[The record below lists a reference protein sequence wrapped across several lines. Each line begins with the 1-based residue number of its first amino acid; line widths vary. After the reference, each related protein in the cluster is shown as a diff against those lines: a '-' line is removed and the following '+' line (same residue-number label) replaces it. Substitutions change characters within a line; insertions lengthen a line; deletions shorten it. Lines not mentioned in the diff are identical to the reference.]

1 MTRDITKPSGPDW
14 INLWLAT
21 KERLRRELGDAVY
34 DAWLAQLSLLSFE
47 KSELRIAAP
56 RMFIR
61 NWVANQYLPR
71 IERAL
76 RAEGAEPASVSIVL
90 APPAIG
96 GALAREEAPRRAAS
110 VSPLPVA
117 PRSTET
123 AEVRGSLSRRELDPT
138 QTFESF
144 ITGGTNEF
152 VRAAARAFA
161 LGEASADDVPLLF
174 IHGTFGVGKTHLLNA
189 ITLAARARGRKAVLL
204 SSESFM
210 CSFLGALKSKE
221 TLEFKEE
228 LRSAEMLLVDDLQ
241 HLCRSTYTVSE
252 FLHTLNAFSDLRRK
266 FVIAADRAP
275 GGLDGLSAEVRSRLS
290 GGLVLGLEKPDRATR
305 LAILNSRA
313 ATVAKERS
321 QPPISESALGRI
333 ADIED
338 TTPRDLIGLFSK
350 LALYAGVTKN
360 PASADSIVDMILRGG
375 PGVHRISIDDIQRKA
390 AEFYHLDLRD
400 FISKQRSR
408 RVARPRQIAMYLS
421 RQLTERSLPEIGRRF
436 GGRDHTTVLHACRR
450 IAALCDADPMFRQE
464 VEFLKDVLNKPS

>member
-1 MTRDITKPSGPDW
+1 MNRDNTKTSGPDW
-14 INLWLAT
+14 TNIWLAA
-21 KERLRRELGDAVY
+21 KNRLKREVGDAVY

-56 RMFIR
+56 RLYIR
-61 NWVANQYLPR
+61 NWVANQYLSR

-76 RAEGAEPASVSIVL
+76 RAEGGEPASISIVL
-90 APPAIG
+90 APPTVG
-96 GALAREEAPRRAAS
+96 GALPREDVPRQAAT
-110 VSPLPVA
+110 VSPLPIA
-117 PRSTET
+117 ARA
-123 AEVRGSLSRRELDPT
+123 AEPADARRGLFRREMAPA

-144 ITGGTNEF
+144 IAGGTNEF
-152 VRAAARAFA
+152 VHAAARAFA
-161 LGEASADDVPLLF
+161 LGEASAADVPLLY

-210 CSFLGALKSKE
+210 CSFLGALRSKE

-228 LRSAEMLLVDDLQ
+228 VRSAEMLLVDDLQ
-241 HLCRSTYTVSE
+241 HLCRSSYTVSE

-275 GGLDGLSAEVRSRLS
+275 GALDGLSAEVRSRLS
-290 GGLVLGLEKPDRATR
+290 GGLVLGLEKPDHATR
-305 LAILNSRA
+305 LAILKSRA
-313 ATVAKERS
+313 AGVAKENN
-321 QPPISESALGRI
+321 QIAIPDSALGRI

-338 TTPRDLIGLFSK
+338 TTPRDIIGLFSK
-350 LALYAGVTKN
+350 LAVYAGVTKN
-360 PASADSIVDMILRGG
+360 PGSADSILNTILRGE
-375 PGVHRISIDDIQRKA
+375 PGTHRISIEEIQRKA

-400 FISKQRSR
+400 FVSKQRSR

-421 RQLTERSLPEIGRRF
+421 RQLTERSLPEIGKHF

-450 IAALCDADPMFRQE
+450 IEALCNADPMFRHE
-464 VEFLKDVLNKPS
+464 IEFLKNVLNRTE

>member
-1 MTRDITKPSGPDW
+1 MTRDNTKTSEPDW
-14 INLWLAT
+14 VNVWLAT
-21 KERLRRELGDAVY
+21 KERLRRELGEAVY
-34 DAWLAQLSLLSFE
+34 DAWLAQLALLSFE

-61 NWVANQYLPR
+61 NWVANQYLAR

-76 RAEGAEPASVSIVL
+76 RAEGAEPESISIVL
-90 APPAIG
+90 APPSVG
-96 GALAREEAPRRAAS
+96 GSVVREEAPRRVAT
-110 VSPLPVA
+110 VSPLPVT
-117 PRSTET
+117 PRISPP
-123 AEVRGSLSRRELDPT
+123 ADARGNFFRREMEPA

-144 ITGGTNEF
+144 IAGGTNEF
-152 VRAAARAFA
+152 VHAAARAFA
-161 LGEASADDVPLLF
+161 LGEPSAADVPLLY
-174 IHGTFGVGKTHLLNA
+174 IHGTFGVGKTHILNA
-189 ITLAARARGRKAVLL
+189 ITMAARARGRKAVLL
-204 SSESFM
+204 SSEAFM

-275 GGLDGLSAEVRSRLS
+275 GALEGLSAEVRSRLS

-305 LAILNSRA
+305 LAILKARA
-313 ATVAKERS
+313 ASVAKERK
-321 QPPISESALGRI
+321 QLPISENALSRI

-360 PASADSIVDMILRGG
+360 PSNADSIVDMILRGG
-375 PGVHRISIDDIQRKA
+375 PGVHKISIEDIQRKA

-450 IAALCDADPMFRQE
+450 IEALCDADPMFRQE
-464 VEFLKDVLNKPS
+464 IEFLKDVLNKPA

>member
-1 MTRDITKPSGPDW
+1 MTRNITRTSGPDSV
-14 INLWLAT
+14 NLWQAT

-47 KSELRIAAP
+47 QSELKIAAP
-56 RMFIR
+56 RLFIR

-76 RAEGAEPASVSIVL
+76 RAEGAEPASISIVL
-90 APPAIG
+90 APPTVG
-96 GALAREEAPRRAAS
+96 GALAREETARQPVT

-117 PRSTET
+117 PRA
-123 AEVRGSLSRRELDPT
+123 AEPADARSSLFRREMEPS

-144 ITGGTNEF
+144 IAGGTNEL
-152 VRAAARAFA
+152 VHAAARAFA
-161 LGEASADDVPLLF
+161 LGEPSASDVPLLY

-189 ITLAARARGRKAVLL
+189 ITLAARGRGRRAVLL
-204 SSESFM
+204 SSEAFM

-266 FVIAADRAP
+266 FVIAADHAP
-275 GGLDGLSAEVRSRLS
+275 GALDGLSAEVRSRLS

-313 ATVAKERS
+313 AAIAKEHN
-321 QPPISESALGRI
+321 QNAIPESALARI
-333 ADIED
+333 ADIEG

-360 PASADSIVDMILRGG
+360 PAGADSIVDMILRGG
-375 PGVHRISIDDIQRKA
+375 PGVHRISIEDIQRKA

-450 IAALCDADPMFRQE
+450 IKALCDADPMFRQE
-464 VEFLKDVLNKPS
+464 IEFLKDVLNKPA